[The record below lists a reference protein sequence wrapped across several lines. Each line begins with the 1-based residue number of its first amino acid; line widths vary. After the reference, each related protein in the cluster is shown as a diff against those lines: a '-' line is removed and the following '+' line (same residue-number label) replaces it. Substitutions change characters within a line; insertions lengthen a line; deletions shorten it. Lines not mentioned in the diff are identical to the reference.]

1 MTIQNKA
8 SERVFG
14 GQTVVDIP
22 AASPRLAQKVVEM
35 NAGTFTQNL
44 TVRTGSAFVVPYP
57 MTLVA
62 ANLAAETVVIASG
75 GTLSSRVVANI
86 PVVGAVNLTDT
97 INPQAMTTRVA
108 QPLVLA
114 TTNVEL
120 PAGTV
125 VQVQNVTSN
134 HAVGTQAVGFTAS
147 LVFRVAEEAVI
158 DV

>member
-1 MTIQNKA
+1 MAVKNKA

-14 GQTVVDIP
+14 GQTAVDID
-22 AASPRLAQKVVEM
+22 ALSPRAAHKIVELS
-35 NAGTFTQNL
+35 AGTFTQNL
-44 TVRTGSAFVVPYP
+44 TTRTGGAFVVPYP
-57 MTLVA
+57 MRLVA

-86 PVVGAVNLTDT
+86 PVTGAVNLTDT

-114 TTNVEL
+114 TTNVVL
-120 PAGTV
+120 PAGSV

-134 HAVGTQAVGFTAS
+134 HAVGTQAVGFSAA
-147 LVFRVAEEAVI
+147 LVFAPVEETVI
-158 DV
+158 DA